1 MCKPCIREFTYWQ
14 LAGGVYGVY
23 GGLVI
28 KESKFKSTSEVKCS

>member
-1 MCKPCIREFTYWQ
+1 MCKPSIHELPYRRW
-14 LAGGVYGVY
+14 AGGVYGVY